1 VASRSRVDGV
11 SDDVDLSSPDAAFA
25 VLSELIGAVFP
36 DGPGDLGRV
45 TWGEGADRSHDSHSP
60 QERAERKLRAAEER
74 FRSLV
79 EQIPAVT
86 FMAVLGEGDNEIYVS
101 PHIEQLLGFTQ
112 TEWLENPFLWYGQLH
127 PDDRT
132 LWNQE
137 FARGVRTGGP
147 FKAECRFLARDGAI
161 KWVHGEARLIKDSI
175 GRPQYLQGIA
185 FDITEQKL
193 AQELTMRAAVQAA
206 KADEQLAIARRVQM
220 SILPRRLDIA
230 GLRIA
235 ASMHPADDVGGDY
248 YDVLPTANGV
258 WITIGDV
265 SGHGLDAGL
274 IMMMLQSVIA
284 AVTSSLPDVSASRL
298 IQLVN
303 VVLYDNIRRRMGYDD
318 YVTLLVMHV
327 DRAGTLTQSGS
338 HLDILVRR
346 RGGRIEALPTIGTWV
361 GGKPVI
367 EEQFEQTHRLDPGDV
382 VVLYSDGVTESQ
394 NADGEQFGPTRL
406 IAAIEAPDSDEPQV
420 IHDEILRRVNGWTAQ
435 QDDDVTMLVFR
446 YDGDRDDAKDDDGD

>member
-1 VASRSRVDGV
+1 MSEDP
-11 SDDVDLSSPDAAFA
+11 DLSSPEAAFA
-25 VLSELIGAVFP
+25 VLGELIGAVFP
-36 DGPGDLGRV
+36 DGPADLGRI
-45 TWGEGADRSHDSHSP
+45 TWGEDADHSHDSHSP
-60 QERAERKLRAAEER
+60 QERAERKLRAAEDR

-193 AQELTMRAAVQAA
+193 AQELTMHAAVQAA
-206 KADEQLAIARRVQM
+206 KANEQLAIARRVQM

-235 ASMHPADDVGGDY
+235 ASMHPTDNVGGDY
-248 YDVLPTANGV
+248 YDVLPTANGA

-274 IMMMLQSVIA
+274 IMMMLQSVIS
-284 AVTSSLPDVSASRL
+284 AVTTSLPDVSASRL

-327 DRAGTLTQSGS
+327 ERDGTVTQSGS
-338 HLDILVRR
+338 HLDTLVRR
-346 RGGRIEALPTIGTWV
+346 HDGRIEALPTIGTWV

-394 NADGEQFGPTRL
+394 NADGEQFGPARL
-406 IAAIEAPDSDEPQV
+406 IEAIEAIVSNEPQD

-435 QDDDVTMLVFR
+435 QDDDITMLVFR
-446 YDGDRDDAKDDDGD
+446 FDGDRDNAIG